1 LRIIGK
7 SHMSVEEQVT
17 GFIEGNAGAIA
28 AMLGDLIAIPTVN
41 PPGRAYREC
50 TSYLSDRLHAW
61 GIEHRVI
68 EVPSGRHPRF
78 SLVGSCGPGDRGL
91 HFHGHYDVVAGQSAG
106 QFRAVEREGRIYGR
120 GSSDMKGGIAAMLFA
135 LYALAECRAPLSG
148 SIGLSLVP
156 DEETGGALGMRHLS
170 AEGLLPDARLG
181 MLMPEPSSGVVWH
194 ASRGALSLRV
204 RIQGKPAHVGLT
216 HQGVNAFEQMAD
228 LVHSLV
234 RLKQRVEQRRTA
246 LPVRPPEA
254 NRSVMLIGGESG
266 GRANFNVVPDLAW
279 FSVDRRL
286 NPEEHLDEAKR
297 ELDRV
302 FDRHRKRGAAI
313 EVEVL
318 QEGDPSI
325 SRQDAPLA
333 RVLRRTIADVTGR
346 RPRFE
351 LCPGILEIRFFS
363 SRGVPGYCYGPGLLE
378 VSHGPDEYV
387 RRADLI
393 DCAKIYALTAL
404 RLLAGTSHQ
413 AA

>member
-1 LRIIGK
+1 
-7 SHMSVEEQVT
+7 
-17 GFIEGNAGAIA
+17 
-28 AMLGDLIAIPTVN
+28 
-41 PPGRAYREC
+41 
-50 TSYLSDRLHAW
+50 
-61 GIEHRVI
+61 
-68 EVPSGRHPRF
+68 
-78 SLVGSCGPGDRGL
+78 
-91 HFHGHYDVVAGQSAG
+91 
-106 QFRAVEREGRIYGR
+106 
-120 GSSDMKGGIAAMLFA
+120 
-135 LYALAECRAPLSG
+135 
-148 SIGLSLVP
+148 
-156 DEETGGALGMRHLS
+156 
-170 AEGLLPDARLG
+170 
-181 MLMPEPSSGVVWH
+181 
-194 ASRGALSLRV
+194 
-204 RIQGKPAHVGLT
+204 
-216 HQGVNAFEQMAD
+216 
-228 LVHSLV
+228 
-234 RLKQRVEQRRTA
+234 
-246 LPVRPPEA
+246 
-254 NRSVMLIGGESG
+254 VMLIGGESG